1 VISKDEMRLA
11 LHYLRC
17 ATDAQ
22 FLSLLYDS
30 GRDDVTGVRSPEAL
44 KNYAIERGFRPE
56 ALVKI
61 GNVTLQVTSWPWIE
75 GSRAMIM
82 ARTVPGDPRSNR
94 PVDFNKLDT
103 LETEVVGSQP
113 LDA

>member
-75 GSRAMIM
+75 G
-82 ARTVPGDPRSNR
+82 NR